1 MPATPPAGSP
11 NLQAPLPEE
20 HRPAPAAASDWPEP
34 DLTENGLTL
43 ARRFYESCGAPLL
56 AERVPDLADRIAAGL
71 VGEGSDCF
79 GFDDAISRDHDWG
92 PAFCLWL
99 TEEDLAACSQRLEAA
114 LADLPENFA
123 GWPARMRPEQRGG
136 RVGPL
141 AIERFYARFTNRP
154 RPPEGWREWRTIP
167 EHFLAVATNGEVFS
181 DPAGRFTAF
190 RQALLAFYPEDV
202 RLKKIAA
209 RCAKMAQS
217 GQYNLPRVLRRG
229 DRVAALLCI
238 AEFSRQALSLA
249 FLLNRRYMPFYK
261 WAFRAAADLPTL
273 GQEVRQGLE
282 RLVAQI
288 GRAHV

>member
-1 MPATPPAGSP
+1 M
-11 NLQAPLPEE
+11 
-20 HRPAPAAASDWPEP
+20 
-34 DLTENGLTL
+34 
-43 ARRFYESCGAPLL
+43 
-56 AERVPDLADRIAAGL
+56 
-71 VGEGSDCF
+71 
-79 GFDDAISRDHDWG
+79 
-92 PAFCLWL
+92 
-99 TEEDLAACSQRLEAA
+99 
-114 LADLPENFA
+114 
-123 GWPARMRPEQRGG
+123 
-136 RVGPL
+136 GPL

-282 RLVAQI
+282 RLVALAWNAETPTGPAPIPGQAQAPAPI
-288 GRAHV
+288 RVEDATDAVEEVCAIFADALRRQGLSDGQSDWLLEHAPRIQSAIETPELRRMPFPLE